1 MDLKH
6 SNEKNVCIIYG
17 QQASKVPLPSHLMPF
32 CFFFLLLCSI
42 SRELP
47 QLAEEIHIIKT
58 IWTSLNFVNSA
69 YLLLLITFVLGE
81 RSEDG
86 SYNHI
91 QFEKRRLHLVWIP
104 RSGEACLLVR
114 NSSACKGKI
123 ELSYSSDPRFLSF
136 YMVYGF
142 T

>member
-1 MDLKH
+1 
-6 SNEKNVCIIYG
+6 
-17 QQASKVPLPSHLMPF
+17 MPF
-32 CFFFLLLCSI
+32 CFLLLLSST
-42 SRELP
+42 SRELS

-91 QFEKRRLHLVWIP
+91 QFEKRRWHLVWIP
-104 RSGEACLLVR
+104 RSGEACFLVR

-123 ELSYSSDPRFLSF
+123 EFSYSSDPLFLSF
-136 YMVYGF
+136 
-142 T
+142 